1 MKRLIFLAVA
11 TVFFA
16 LQLAVGTAA
25 ALDIPPEVRTVKLNE
40 QGETAEL
47 SLQQVK
53 IGKRLFIDSCGQCHA
68 QGVTKTNPNV
78 GLSPQALAG
87 ALPPRDN
94 IVNLIDYLKN
104 PTTYDGEIEISEFH
118 PSKKS
123 ADIFPE
129 MRNLSEEDLYALSG
143 HILLMPKVKG
153 AAWGG
158 PKSLR

>member
-1 MKRLIFLAVA
+1 MKRLILLAVA

-25 ALDIPPEVRTVKLNE
+25 AIELPPEIRTVKLNE
-40 QGETAEL
+40 QGDTALLEL
-47 SLQQVK
+47 TQVK
-53 IGKRLFIDSCGQCHA
+53 KGKRLFVDTCAQCHA

-78 GLSPQALAG
+78 GLSPEALSG

-94 IVNLIDYLKN
+94 IVNLIDYLNN

-118 PSKKS
+118 PSIKS

-129 MRNLSEEDLYALSG
+129 MRNLSEEDLYAISG

-153 AAWGG
+153 PAWGG

>member
-1 MKRLIFLAVA
+1 MKRLILLAVA
-11 TVFFA
+11 TVFFT

-25 ALDIPPEVRTVKLNE
+25 ALKIPPEIRTVKLNE
-40 QGETAEL
+40 QGDTTVL
-47 SLQQVK
+47 TLPQVK
-53 IGKRLFIDSCGQCHA
+53 IGQRIFTDTCAQCHA

-78 GLSPQALAG
+78 GLGPDALAG

-123 ADIFPE
+123 ADIFRE
-129 MRNLSEEDLYALSG
+129 MRNLSEDDLYALS
-143 HILLMPKVKG
+143 
-153 AAWGG
+153 
-158 PKSLR
+158 